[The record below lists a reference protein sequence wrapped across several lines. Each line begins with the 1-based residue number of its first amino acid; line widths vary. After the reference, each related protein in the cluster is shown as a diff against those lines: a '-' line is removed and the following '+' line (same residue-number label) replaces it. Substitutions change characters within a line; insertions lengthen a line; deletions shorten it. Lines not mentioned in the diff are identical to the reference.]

1 MHDSDDSRASLKVVL
16 PDAEATELLG
26 VDLAQTLG
34 ALRIVYLNGDLGAG
48 KTSLVRG
55 VLRGLGHSGAVKS
68 PTYTLIEPHVVST
81 IKLYHFDFYRFHSPE
96 EFLEAGLDEYF
107 DAEGSCWVEW
117 PDKAFPYLPAADLEI
132 QLDIVNY
139 GRIAH
144 LIGLTQAGQLCVEKL
159 AKKQLQNEK
168 LPT

>member
-1 MHDSDDSRASLKVVL
+1 MHNSGDSKASLEVVL
-16 PDAEATELLG
+16 PDAQATELLG
-26 VDLAQTLG
+26 IHLAKALG
-34 ALRIVYLNGDLGAG
+34 AVRVVYLNGDLGAG

-55 VLRGLGHSGAVKS
+55 VLRGMGHSGAVKS

-81 IKLYHFDFYRFHSPE
+81 IKLYHFDFYRFNVPE
-96 EFLEAGLDEYF
+96 EFVEAGLDEYF
-107 DAEGSCWVEW
+107 CVAEGSCWVEW

-132 QLDIVNY
+132 ELDIVNH

-159 AKKQLQNEK
+159 AKQRL
-168 LPT
+168 